1 MQNVIVMMKANE
13 MGEYHAEVVNTGDLR
28 EFNEACD
35 WVDSRV
41 THLIRVERSEYCAL
55 VYAECGEGGLT
66 FDQSEAVYIDAE
78 YEVVKW
84 LSRSAVA
91 S

>member
-1 MQNVIVMMKANE
+1 MQNVIVMMRLNE

-28 EFNEACD
+28 AFNEACD
-35 WVDSRV
+35 WVDSRE

-55 VYAECGEGGLT
+55 VYAECEGGLT
-66 FDQSEAVYIDAE
+66 FDQSEAIYQDAE